1 MSAAEQT
8 PQLPQRNVSDVTP
21 CGSPRSVA
29 SSKTT
34 KSPSSGSANSWST
47 VSAPGGD
54 MRLAPIDTSAPQDG
68 GVPSVANSTLPS
80 ALDTASSTA
89 MDSTFD
95 DQSTITFSPAERRHS
110 QVLIPSEDFERHFH
124 GSHHRP
130 DFLATHHSKG
140 EASTRGCSPDSFVE
154 SPQPH
159 PMTIPPQNSPITLTR
174 IRSCSSH
181 SRSSASR
188 RPRCILLG
196 SESEAASPRR
206 GRNRS
211 PRPLN
216 HVAGYPPGYAYL
228 GGGPPS
234 ADPSPILHPMDTYPQ
249 LPPSPIWSPTSPPS
263 APRVIV
269 PLSGELSMYDRTPLS
284 PAQVALPTPSMSENY
299 SWSPSTLLRRHG
311 TKSSREG
318 STASRST
325 LSALSEVQDFHRL
338 SPRGPRSPFLAAKVP
353 LPASLQPSPRH
364 PQQPLSVVGS
374 EIAARVP
381 LPQSQQTSPH
391 RERDTLPS
399 PAQVELPPSL
409 PESQRPTPSRVALPA
424 SALASPGSVSRY
436 SSAHSSSLGYSPY
449 SHVDSH
455 HSSRSDR
462 GSRSSRDSHSD
473 RGSWSDIGDGARRDF
488 EFDAQSLSKYSH
500 ESATPSRSPVQFP
513 AVSTRSPSIS
523 SSMPPLPAPVL
534 ANVNATPASRAHRS
548 SGVHPQDVPSR
559 NLPVPPVPPLPAT
572 HPLSVATSSSH
583 YSQEPSPQVQHPAC
597 SPISSVGSLTSSR
610 RKRSPSP
617 AYSPSPARSP
627 SPAPSIPRPPRRQW
641 ERDDDD
647 FLAPFGF
654 AGRPK
659 ESTPASVAHP
669 GTSYLEAWRKA
680 AQPCDDPGPGV
691 VIPMN
696 PSSHSSL
703 LNPMSDHA
711 PCPERVQ
718 HSPRSSVAVE
728 SSGHDIDE
736 RRAESHRSS
745 PRRQPHDTPPIHPA
759 TSRQA
764 STRHSSGVPSTIM
777 SSPERRLS
785 TWWASHRPPRTR
797 SPSPDRP
804 STEYPPSPVLVP
816 QDRSL
821 RSPAST
827 RRTDRHSARDDRHS
841 TTSDRRSIQD
851 DRRSVKNDGVRSQ
864 DDRYSAKDDRRS
876 TKGDGARSQGG
887 KSSRHSTTSRAE
899 PPRVDIPSARAVA
912 EAAVRANAAAHA
924 EAIARTHLTT
934 HAQAVAHADIAAAI
948 VAEPVTAISLPS
960 PRLDAEAE
968 MHRGQLAPDVQ
979 YSPLISSCYMGSPA
993 TQART
998 SPQRIVVPTSHPSLS
1013 NRAREQSSPVVH
1025 DGAPA
1030 SQVILRGPSVASS
1043 SRERSS
1049 RGSTRRMP
1057 ASPAPGSPMSRHSG
1071 SESSVSTP
1079 SAHPDSVF
1087 APQSCPAPSQRPP
1100 FIVVQSSE
1108 RSESSRGNSTPQQT
1122 IYVPRLFGPVAAG
1135 TVTNTESS
1143 RPRSCSRSAYRGR
1156 QAHGPAE
1163 DDVDRGSPP
1172 SHAHSRRA
1180 RSPSVHDRW
1189 NPHNPY
1195 IPRRPVVVTRSSC
1208 SRSRSRSPI
1217 YHRRRISPSPSRSTR
1232 SGLDAPRAHP
1242 PRSVDVHHSP
1252 NFYFTDG
1259 TLYVKVETVMYR
1271 IYKHFFRKASPV
1283 WKEMLRGHRIGR
1295 TESEP
1300 LVLNDAKADDF
1311 DQLLSL
1317 VYPDFVR
1324 SGPTTA
1330 EQWTGVL
1337 ELVMQWKIDV
1347 LRKLVVDKL
1356 APLASSVDKLVLGEK
1371 YGIEGWAKEAY
1382 KDLCL
1387 RRAPLSKE
1395 EGRRLGVDA
1404 VVRINEMKYALMEN
1418 LGALVDGEKLAGVV
1432 EGVMKD

>member
-8 PQLPQRNVSDVTP
+8 PQLPQRNVGDVTP

-68 GVPSVANSTLPS
+68 GAPSVANSTLPS

-95 DQSTITFSPAERRHS
+95 DQSTITFSPTERPHS

-206 GRNRS
+206 GRSRS

-234 ADPSPILHPMDTYPQ
+234 ADPSPIMHPMDTYPQ

-269 PLSGELSMYDRTPLS
+269 PLSGELSMYDRPPLS
-284 PAQVALPTPSMSENY
+284 PAQVALPTPSMSENH

-338 SPRGPRSPFLAAKVP
+338 SPRGPRSPFMAAKVP

-364 PQQPLSVVGS
+364 PQQPLSVLGS
-374 EIAARVP
+374 DIAARVP

-409 PESQRPTPSRVALPA
+409 PESQQPTPSRVALPA

-462 GSRSSRDSHSD
+462 SSRSSRDLHSD
-473 RGSWSDIGDGARRDF
+473 RGSWSDIGDGAQRDF
-488 EFDAQSLSKYSH
+488 EFDAQSESKYSH
-500 ESATPSRSPVQFP
+500 ESATPSRGPVQFP
-513 AVSTRSPSIS
+513 AVSTPNSVS

-534 ANVNATPASRAHRS
+534 ANVQATPATRAHRS

-559 NLPVPPVPPLPAT
+559 NLPVPPVPPLPSA
-572 HPLSVATSSSH
+572 HPLSVATSPSH
-583 YSQEPSPQVQHPAC
+583 YSQEPSPQMQHPSF
-597 SPISSVGSLTSSR
+597 SPISSMGSPSSER
-610 RKRSPSP
+610 RTRSPSHARSP
-617 AYSPSPARSP
+617 SYVRSPSPARS
-627 SPAPSIPRPPRRQW
+627 IPQPPRRPW
-641 ERDDDD
+641 ERENDD
-647 FLAPFGF
+647 FLAPFRF
-654 AGRPK
+654 AGRP
-659 ESTPASVAHP
+659 EDPTPASTTNPAS
-669 GTSYLEAWRKA
+669 SYLAAWRKA
-680 AQPCDDPGPGV
+680 TQTCDNPGPGV
-691 VIPMN
+691 AISMS
-696 PSSHSSL
+696 PSSHSSIHSL
-703 LNPMSDHA
+703 LNPVTHRACS
-711 PCPERVQ
+711 PERVQ
-718 HSPRSSVAVE
+718 HSPRSSVAVA
-728 SSGHDIDE
+728 SSGLHGIDG
-736 RRAESHRSS
+736 RRTGSHRSA
-745 PRRQPHDTPPIHPA
+745 PREQPQHAPPSRPPTSRRTSTHLSSNGAPSTSA
-759 TSRQA
+759 TSP
-764 STRHSSGVPSTIM
+764 H
-777 SSPERRLS
+777 RRLS
-785 TWWASHRPPRTR
+785 TRLASNSPSRTR
-797 SPSPDRP
+797 SPSPARRPNRVPSGCP
-804 STEYPPSPVLVP
+804 STDYLPSPVLVP
-816 QDRSL
+816 RNLSVRS
-821 RSPAST
+821 SAST
-827 RRTDRHSARDDRHS
+827 RHSGRNAPDTNDDRRTMKDDRHS
-841 TTSDRRSIQD
+841 MAD
-851 DRRSVKNDGVRSQ
+851 DRRSVKDGSVRTH
-864 DDRYSAKDDRRS
+864 DDRHFTKDDRRS
-876 TKGDGARSQGG
+876 TKGDSARSQGG
-887 KSSRHSTTSRAE
+887 KSSRHSTTSRVE

-924 EAIARTHLTT
+924 EAIARTHLPT
-934 HAQAVAHADIAAAI
+934 HAQTIAHADIAAAMT
-948 VAEPVTAISLPS
+948 AEPVTAISLPS
-960 PRLDAEAE
+960 PRMGAGAEVQ
-968 MHRGQLAPDVQ
+968 RGHLAYDRR
-979 YSPLISSCYMGSPA
+979 YSRPISPCYIGSPTTKPPA
-993 TQART
+993 
-998 SPQRIVVPTSHPSLS
+998 SPVRIVVPTIHRSPPNQASDQTS
-1013 NRAREQSSPVVH
+1013 IVARDDAQ
-1025 DGAPA
+1025 A
-1030 SQVILRGPSVASS
+1030 SQFILRGPSVS
-1043 SRERSS
+1043 SRLSSPRSA
-1049 RGSTRRMP
+1049 RL
-1057 ASPAPGSPMSRHSG
+1057 SPPGSPMSHRSAT
-1071 SESSVSTP
+1071 ESSVSTP
-1079 SAHPDSVF
+1079 SAHPVSVF
-1087 APQSCPAPSQRPP
+1087 APEPCPTPPQRLP
-1100 FIVVQSSE
+1100 FIVLNTST
-1108 RSESSRGNSTPQQT
+1108 SESSRASSSPQQT
-1122 IYVPRLFGPVAAG
+1122 VHVSRPYSPVAMGSVA
-1135 TVTNTESS
+1135 NTESS

-1189 NPHNPY
+1189 NPHNSY

-1208 SRSRSRSPI
+1208 SRSRSRSPV

-1271 IYKHFFRKASPV
+1271 IYKHFFQKSSPV
-1283 WKEMLRGHRIGR
+1283 WKEILRGHRVGR

-1300 LVLNDAKADDF
+1300 LILNDVKADDF

-1317 VYPDFVR
+1317 VYPDFVS

-1371 YGIEGWAKEAY
+1371 YGIE
-1382 KDLCL
+1382 C
-1387 RRAPLSKE
+1387 
-1395 EGRRLGVDA
+1395 
-1404 VVRINEMKYALMEN
+1404 
-1418 LGALVDGEKLAGVV
+1418 
-1432 EGVMKD
+1432 

>member
-8 PQLPQRNVSDVTP
+8 PQLHARNVGDVTP

-95 DQSTITFSPAERRHS
+95 DQSTITFSPTERPHS
-110 QVLIPSEDFERHFH
+110 QALVPYEDFEPRFH
-124 GSHHRP
+124 GSHRRP
-130 DFLATHHSKG
+130 DFLAPHHSKG

-181 SRSSASR
+181 SRSSASH
-188 RPRCILLG
+188 RPRCIILG
-196 SESEAASPRR
+196 SESEAPSPRR
-206 GRNRS
+206 GRSRS

-234 ADPSPILHPMDTYPQ
+234 ADPSPIMHPMDTYPQ

-269 PLSGELSMYDRTPLS
+269 PLSGDLSMYDRPPLS
-284 PAQVALPTPSMSENY
+284 PAQVALPTPSMSEDH
-299 SWSPSTLLRRHG
+299 SWSPSTLLRRQA

-338 SPRGPRSPFLAAKVP
+338 SPRGPRSPFMAAKVP

-364 PQQPLSVVGS
+364 PQQPLSMLGS
-374 EIAARVP
+374 DIAVRVP
-381 LPQSQQTSPH
+381 LPESQQTSPH

-399 PAQVELPPSL
+399 PAHVELPPSL
-409 PESQRPTPSRVALPA
+409 PESQQPTPSRVALPA

-455 HSSRSDR
+455 R
-462 GSRSSRDSHSD
+462 GSSSSRDSHSD
-473 RGSWSDIGDGARRDF
+473 RGSWSDIGDGVQRDF
-488 EFDAQSLSKYSH
+488 EFDAQSQSRYSH
-500 ESATPSRSPVQFP
+500 DSVTPSRGPVEFP
-513 AVSTRSPSIS
+513 AVSTPNSVS

-534 ANVNATPASRAHRS
+534 ANMQATPARAHRS

-559 NLPVPPVPPLPAT
+559 NLPVPPIPPLPST
-572 HPLSVATSSSH
+572 HSLSVATSPSH
-583 YSQEPSPQVQHPAC
+583 YSQEPSPMTAQ
-597 SPISSVGSLTSSR
+597 ST
-610 RKRSPSP
+610 RSPSP
-617 AYSPSPARSP
+617 SARSRSTAHRTRSPSPARSNHLP
-627 SPAPSIPRPPRRQW
+627 LGRPR

-654 AGRPK
+654 AGRSK
-659 ESTPASVAHP
+659 GSTPASVAHS
-669 GTSYLEAWRKA
+669 GSSYLEAWRKA
-680 AQPCDDPGPGV
+680 TQPCDAPGPGV
-691 VIPMN
+691 VIPMS
-696 PSSHSSL
+696 PSSHSSVRSL
-703 LNPMSDHA
+703 SNTMTHHA
-711 PCPERVQ
+711 FSPEHVQ
-718 HSPRSSVAVE
+718 QSPRSSVAVE
-728 SSGHDIDE
+728 YPGVHDIDE

-745 PRRQPHDTPPIHPA
+745 PRDQPHDAPRSRSPPSRRSSTHP
-759 TSRQA
+759 
-764 STRHSSGVPSTIM
+764 SSHGVPSTII
-777 SSPERRLS
+777 SSP
-785 TWWASHRPPRTR
+785 HRCLDYSPARAR
-797 SPSPDRP
+797 SPSPGRHSTRLP
-804 STEYPPSPVLVP
+804 SGHRSSEYPPSPVLVP
-816 QDRSL
+816 QDRSV
-821 RSPAST
+821 RSSAST
-827 RRTDRHSARDDRHS
+827 RRSDRHS
-841 TTSDRRSIQD
+841 TRDDQHSTRSDRCNIQD
-851 DRRSVKNDGVRSQ
+851 DRRSAKAGSVRSQ
-864 DDRYSAKDDRRS
+864 NGDHSAQGDRRS
-876 TKGDGARSQGG
+876 TKGDSARSLGG

-924 EAIARTHLTT
+924 EAIARTHLPT
-934 HAQAVAHADIAAAI
+934 HAQTIAHADIAAAMT
-948 VAEPVTAISLPS
+948 AEPVTAISLPS
-960 PRLDAEAE
+960 PRLGAVPE
-968 MHRGQLAPDVQ
+968 MQRGQLAPDVR
-979 YSPLISSCYMGSPA
+979 YTPPMSPCYLGSPA
-993 TQART
+993 AK
-998 SPQRIVVPTSHPSLS
+998 
-1013 NRAREQSSPVVH
+1013 
-1025 DGAPA
+1025 APA
-1030 SQVILRGPSVASS
+1030 SPLRITVPIMHRAPSNHAGEQKSTIAPGSAPSRPVIMSGVSISS
-1043 SRERSS
+1043 SSSNRSS
-1049 RGSTRRMP
+1049 RCSTRDP
-1057 ASPAPGSPMSRHSG
+1057 VYAPTSCNMGTV
-1071 SESSVSTP
+1071 SSVSTP
-1079 SAHPDSVF
+1079 SAHPVSVF
-1087 APQSCPAPSQRPP
+1087 APEPCPTSPQRPP
-1100 FIVVQSSE
+1100 LIFVQS
-1108 RSESSRGNSTPQQT
+1108 RESSRATSPQQT
-1122 IYVPRLFGPVAAG
+1122 TVYVPRHCVVPHS
-1135 TVTNTESS
+1135 VTNTESS

-1163 DDVDRGSPP
+1163 DDVGRDSPP

-1232 SGLDAPRAHP
+1232 SGLDAPRAHS

-1252 NFYFTDG
+1252 DFYFTDG

-1271 IYKHFFRKASPV
+1271 IYKHFFQKSSPV
-1283 WKEMLRGHRIGR
+1283 WKDMLRGHRVGR

-1300 LVLNDAKADDF
+1300 LILNDVKADDF

-1317 VYPDFVR
+1317 VYPDFVS

-1330 EQWTGVL
+1330 KQWTGVL

-1347 LRKLVVDKL
+1347 LRKLVIDKL

-1432 EGVMKD
+1432 EGVLKE